1 MLGGESDKMAV
12 DRPAGS
18 AIVKGL
24 MIAECSGA
32 FFLGAKPRDIRNV
45 FPAVE
50 WSSSAAADVHGV
62 CWTRVEAANMTT
74 VFTASQRLKLCLK
87 NRLLY

>member
-50 WSSSAAADVHGV
+50 WSSSAVADVHGV
-62 CWTRVEAANMTT
+62 CLDARGGSEHDHCVYCQSKAQIMP
-74 VFTASQRLKLCLK
+74 
-87 NRLLY
+87 